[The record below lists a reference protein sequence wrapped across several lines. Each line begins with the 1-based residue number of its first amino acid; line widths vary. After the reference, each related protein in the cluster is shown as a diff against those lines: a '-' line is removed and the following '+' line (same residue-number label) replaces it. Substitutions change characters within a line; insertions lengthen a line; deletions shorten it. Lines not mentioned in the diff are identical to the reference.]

1 MLLFIVDV
9 ICSVILVVY
18 LCSRAVAFV
27 RRFEEPRLCKSDRD
41 YLEKV
46 RAEHERT
53 NAEQGSADNE
63 AD

>member
-9 ICSVILVVY
+9 ICAVILAVY

-27 RRFEEPRLCKSDRD
+27 RRFESPRICKSDRD

-53 NAEQGSADNE
+53 NAERGSEDNE
-63 AD
+63 L